1 MQQLVD
7 FIDNIV
13 AIPAVDIIL
22 AICII
27 VLFKVLSG
35 GISYWIIRLFR
46 IGLKHKREA
55 HKSAFYAPL
64 KLFISILGVY
74 LAILLLRDKLLIS
87 QETMVIINKAFII
100 ISIIIFARGFAQ
112 SFKPGST
119 IVNNILAKMDKK
131 QTDSSINFILKIIRF
146 FIYAIAVFLII
157 TQLGINLN
165 GLVAGLGV
173 TGIIITLAAQ
183 DTAKNLFGGLMIFI
197 DKPFVVGDWIQF
209 STYEGTVEDITFRS
223 TRIRTFE
230 NSVVNV
236 PNSVLSDESINNW
249 SRMVKRRFKTTL
261 CLELDT
267 PLEKV
272 EKLTA
277 KIQEMLLN
285 RDEIIDDSVIVKFNA
300 IVDNGIQLLIYS
312 FTNSVDYASFL
323 EETEKIN
330 YGIMRILEE
339 EHVSLAYD
347 SKTVY
352 VKN

>member
-7 FIDNIV
+7 FIDNILT
-13 AIPAVDIIL
+13 IPILDIVL

-27 VLFKVLSG
+27 ALFKVLSG
-35 GISYWIIRLFR
+35 SISYWIIRLFR
-46 IGLKHKREA
+46 IGVKHKREA

-64 KLFISILGVY
+64 KLFVSILGIY
-74 LAILLLRDKLLIS
+74 LAILLLQDKLLIS
-87 QETMVIINKAFII
+87 EETMVIINKAFII

-236 PNSVLSDESINNW
+236 PNSILSDESINNW

-272 EKLTA
+272 ERLTA
-277 KIQEMLLN
+277 RIQEMLLN